1 MSLCPHFWRLDV
13 MLMFLLTALVSI
25 YTKCGNFKDAFDNF
39 NFVQEAGVEPGS
51 VTSSVAGRRKM
62 SSCTDPK
69 IQIWLRYMVAK
80 CAHRQVHQMQQSQG
94 GYLKGFMVCEKCEC
108 TLSKVRELMDMFH
121 QMQWKFALLNRI
133 AYICNWR
140 KTCQPKGEARFVKF
154 GFDND
159 VWVQVVLIGMDA

>member
-39 NFVQEAGVEPGS
+39 NFMQEAGVEPANA
-51 VTSSVAGRRKM
+51 TSSISGRRKT

-69 IQIWLRYMVAK
+69 IQIWLRWVAAK
-80 CAHRQVHQMQQSQG
+80 CAHCQMQQSQG
-94 GYLKGFMVCEKCEC
+94 GFLKGFMVCERCEC
-108 TLSKVRELMDMFH
+108 TLSKVREPMDMFH
-121 QMQWKFALLNRI
+121 QMQWEFALLNRI

-140 KTCQPKGEARFVKF
+140 KTCQPKGEAGFVKF
-154 GFDND
+154 GFDSD